1 MINVNESILIQI
13 VNFLVLIWL
22 LNMVLYRPI
31 RRILAERKEKFAGME
46 EGIERAVDDVA
57 AKENTYADGIKEA
70 RLQGAKEKDAL
81 IQEATTEEKQIIQ
94 QINEKAAENLA
105 EIRQRVSNE
114 AEAARDVLLKNVDEF
129 ASDIGQK
136 ILGRAV

>member
-114 AEAARDVLLKNVDEF
+114 AQAARDSLLKNVDEF